1 MWGQAPL
8 CARGGRARGLAARG
22 GDGLVGAGP
31 RGPRAG
37 TAAVGALPVRGS
49 SKLRAGL
56 GGRLPTVSPSFL
68 LQPSETTDLV
78 SQGAQP
84 SGEPQGRCRAS
95 RILRRARWEAG
106 ALGDPYGPGKGAS
119 SPTGP
124 PYCRLRRWRPAEAGG
139 RGLIFSLTAPPPFP
153 SPFPLPPSPPLP
165 PSLPSPPLLSP
176 FPFHPLPLSIPLS
189 SPVPSPS
196 WRGPG
201 QPSVSRRCSSKLC
214 IPPTVPA
221 GQGGPAARTRLEISA
236 ASRRL
241 GVSCLRPGQDP
252 AGAGEPAPFEVS
264 LTKTPL

>member
-165 PSLPSPPLLSP
+165 PSLPSPPLPPLSPSIPSP
-176 FPFHPLPLSIPLS
+176 FPS
-189 SPVPSPS
+189 PSPPPS
-196 WRGPG
+196 PPPPG
-201 QPSVSRRCSSKLC
+201 AVQGS
-214 IPPTVPA
+214 PA
-221 GQGGPAARTRLEISA
+221 
-236 ASRRL
+236 
-241 GVSCLRPGQDP
+241 
-252 AGAGEPAPFEVS
+252 
-264 LTKTPL
+264 